1 MNTMLTNRQLWRNE
15 FPIDGEWDA
24 GATPPH
30 FPLPKTG
37 RWTARRDSD
46 QFTVICHSYHTNTDT
61 LLATF
66 PPTEKG
72 ELDAKIFALSAKSN
86 LQTVPAGE
94 VLP

>member
-1 MNTMLTNRQLWRNE
+1 MNTVLTRHQLWGND
-15 FPIDGEWDA
+15 FPKDGEWDA

-30 FPLPKTG
+30 YPLPKAG
-37 RWTARRDSD
+37 RWAVRRNTD
-46 QFTVICHSYHTNTDT
+46 QFNVIFHSYHTNTDT

-86 LQTVPAGE
+86 LQTVPTGE
-94 VLP
+94 ALP